1 MCYETLAY
9 EGMKPAKLKR
19 HMETKHKESTGKP
32 TGFFKRK
39 RDELTQHTM
48 KEAAQFFAPG
58 KMLRLLRRHT
68 RYPSWSL
75 KMENLIQKGEN
86 LVKPAAKVM
95 TNMLLGGNASDEIN
109 RIPLSNDTVQ
119 RRIKSMAESMEDQ
132 LVTRW
137 R

>member
-1 MCYETLAY
+1 
-9 EGMKPAKLKR
+9 
-19 HMETKHKESTGKP
+19 
-32 TGFFKRK
+32 
-39 RDELTQHTM
+39 
-48 KEAAQFFAPG
+48 
-58 KMLRLLRRHT
+58 
-68 RYPSWSL
+68 
-75 KMENLIQKGEN
+75 MENLIQKGEN